1 MHRAILMFLA
11 CAGLLAGCS
20 TSSLSAR
27 SESGRVSVVAAESP
41 WGAVAAAV
49 GGDRVSVSSLLWAP
63 DADPHEYQPTAS
75 AAAAVARAQVVVMNG
90 VDYDPYMTRM
100 LAQGSQ
106 GPQRVVEAA
115 RVLGVTG
122 PDANPHLWYD
132 LARVPTVAAAI
143 ERSLIATDPAH
154 GAAYRK
160 GLATFTR
167 SLAPD
172 LAALRAI
179 RSSHEGAPVLVTERV
194 ANYLLAEA
202 GLRIVSPAGFA
213 RAVESGQSP
222 SAAATAG
229 IDALLRPGRAD
240 VLVVNSQV
248 VTPATSAVRR
258 QAASNGVPVV
268 LMTETVQPPRAS
280 FSAWQGRQILA
291 LGAALGRSR

>member
-49 GGDRVSVSSLLWAP
+49 GGDRVSVTSLLWAP

-75 AAAAVARAQVVVMNG
+75 
-90 VDYDPYMTRM
+90 
-100 LAQGSQ
+100 
-106 GPQRVVEAA
+106 AA

-213 RAVESGQSP
+213 RAVGKRLP
-222 SAAATAG
+222 
-229 IDALLRPGRAD
+229 R
-240 VLVVNSQV
+240 SQ
-248 VTPATSAVRR
+248 
-258 QAASNGVPVV
+258 
-268 LMTETVQPPRAS
+268 
-280 FSAWQGRQILA
+280 
-291 LGAALGRSR
+291 